1 MSITTSNGRIIVDFE
16 VKSLHGSPA
25 LGASVLKFS
34 VEYSMPAY
42 ENDNV
47 FFHKTL
53 AKVYVGKESAFLG
66 IATPEQPKT
75 FKPHI
80 NPQKGSLLY
89 EIILS
94 KESLEEIEKLRAG
107 KNIDFRLDI
116 SGEYHDDYNQLCTL
130 ESIRFKSNQNE
141 WIEVLKSTGFKW
153 SVIFELPMDVDPT
166 DDVKT
171 ALAVIEKAEEHLY
184 YGKYD
189 DVVAKCRIA
198 LDSIIS
204 NWGKIDSVRSSVKT
218 NKKGMTKQQRFFHVV
233 DQIIHLTHLAHHPDE
248 NGEYISFTRSE
259 AVFVLGSTISAISS
273 YVENKI

>member
-1 MSITTSNGRIIVDFE
+1 MDFE

-34 VEYSMPAY
+34 VEYSIPAN

-53 AKVYVGKESAFLG
+53 AKVYVGTENSFLG
-66 IATPEQPKT
+66 VAVPEQPIT
-75 FKPHI
+75 FKPNANH
-80 NPQKGSLLY
+80 QKSGLLY

-94 KESLEEIEKLRAG
+94 KKSLEEVEKLRSG
-107 KNIDFRLDI
+107 KNINFRIDI
-116 SGEYHDDYNQLCTL
+116 SGEYHDDYNQLCVS
-130 ESIRFKSNQNE
+130 ESIRYESSQDE
-141 WIEVLKSTGFKW
+141 WIKALKSMGFKG
-153 SVIFELPMDVDPT
+153 SIIFELPMDIDPT

-171 ALAVIEKAEEHLY
+171 ALDVIKKAEEHLY

-204 NWGKIDSVRSSVKT
+204 DWGEIGSVRSSVKT
-218 NKKGMTKQQRFFHVV
+218 NRKGMTKQQRFFHVI
-233 DQIIHLTHLAHHPDE
+233 DQIVHFTHLAHHTDE
-248 NGEYISFTRSE
+248 DGEYISFTRSE

-273 YVENKI
+273 YTENKI

>member
-1 MSITTSNGRIIVDFE
+1 MSITASNGLIIVAFE

-25 LGASVLKFS
+25 LGAYVLKFS
-34 VEYSMPAY
+34 VEYSMPAH
-42 ENDNV
+42 ENANV

-53 AKVYVGKESAFLG
+53 AKVYVGEENVFLG
-66 IATPEQPKT
+66 MATPEQPKT
-75 FKPHI
+75 FKPLI
-80 NPQKGSLLY
+80 NPQKGGLLY

-94 KESLEEIEKLRAG
+94 KEPLEEIEKLRAG

-116 SGEYHDDYNQLCTL
+116 SGEYHDDYNQSCAS

-141 WIEVLKSTGFKW
+141 WIEALKSMGFKG
-153 SVIFELPMDVDPT
+153 SVIFELPMDIDPT

-198 LDSIIS
+198 LDSIIT

-218 NKKGMTKQQRFFHVV
+218 NKKGMTKQQRFFNVV
-233 DQIIHLTHLAHHPDE
+233 DQIIHLTHLAHHPGED
-248 NGEYISFTRSE
+248 GEYVSFTRSE